1 MVIINLRYLFPLLLE
16 LLIEWVLLQSD
27 VRTTV
32 SKLFVLQCITIP
44 SL

>member
-32 SKLFVLQCITIP
+32 SNLFLLQRIMIP